1 MKELDRMEIL
11 QKVFDTEDKE
21 KLKREFPYLYY
32 AILDVLDEHKKP
44 DASGYFN
51 T

>member
-1 MKELDRMEIL
+1 MEIL
-11 QKVFDTEDKE
+11 QKVFDAEKE
-21 KLKREFPYLYY
+21 ELKKKFPYLYY

-51 T
+51 N